1 VLDLIL
7 KWISAG
13 DQAIT
18 GMGPIVATALAM
30 LAAASVTQLLKF
42 PLAQLLGERWLAWTI
57 RLLAVVLTWLAL
69 HYLTRLPFALELVL
83 AVAQP
88 YAYTVVMRVIRH
100 RWPWL
105 EAGKV
110 LGSAQPSEIAQ
121 HLMRVR
127 RG

>member
-1 VLDLIL
+1 VLDLIV

-13 DQAIT
+13 DQAIV

-30 LAAASVTQLLKF
+30 LGASSVTQMIKF
-42 PLAQLLGERWLAWTI
+42 PLAQVLDERWLAWTI

-69 HYLTRLPFALELVL
+69 HYLTRLPLALELVL

>member
-1 VLDLIL
+1 MLDLIL

-18 GMGPIVATALAM
+18 GMGPVTATALAM
-30 LAAASVTQLLKF
+30 LGASSVTQMLKF
-42 PLAQLLGERWLAWTI
+42 PLAQVLDERWLAWTI

-69 HYLTRLPFALELVL
+69 HYLTRLPFALEVVL

-121 HLMRVR
+121 HLLRVR